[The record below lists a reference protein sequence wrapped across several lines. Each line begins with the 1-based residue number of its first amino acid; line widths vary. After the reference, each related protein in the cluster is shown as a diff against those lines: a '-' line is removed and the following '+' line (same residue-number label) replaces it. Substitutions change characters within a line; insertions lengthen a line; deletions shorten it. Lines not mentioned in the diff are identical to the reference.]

1 MTDHPTIVPPIE
13 LAQRLPASLRLGTA
27 TSSYQIEGA
36 AREDGRGP
44 SIWDTFCDRPGTIN
58 DGSSGAVACDHYH
71 RWADDV
77 ALMHEL
83 GMESYRFSIAWPRIQ
98 PDGRGRIEERGL
110 AFYDRLVDG
119 LLAAGIEPVPT
130 LYHWDLPQALQDEG
144 GWPERDTAGR
154 FADYAHIVAERL
166 GDRVTRWAT
175 LNEPWCTSTSATTP
189 GPTPP
194 DTPMPQ
200 RRWRPPTPCCAPITW
215 RTRPSVR
222 PPPGPRSVPP

>member
-44 SIWDTFCDRPGTIN
+44 SIWDTFCDRPGTID

-98 PDGRGRIEERGL
+98 PEGRGRTEERGL

-119 LLAAGIEPVPT
+119 LLAAGTAARGEWAFPSA
-130 LYHWDLPQALQDEG
+130 DDA
-144 GWPERDTAGR
+144 AGR
-154 FADYAHIVAERL
+154 RQGHERAPRQL
-166 GDRVTRWAT
+166 LRLQAIARMTTGTIRDNTRTTIATKVVPASEQARAGRRRRGGRGQQERVPAREEA
-175 LNEPWCTSTSATTP
+175 
-189 GPTPP
+189 
-194 DTPMPQ
+194 
-200 RRWRPPTPCCAPITW
+200 
-215 RTRPSVR
+215 
-222 PPPGPRSVPP
+222 